1 MDVSIYNSN
10 LDRIGMVKIRGK
22 LMETKCITIDAD
34 PEFIEILNLL
44 EEKVKKA
51 TWDGV
56 DKLSKRTLTKIL
68 ARKIKDSKLI

>member
-1 MDVSIYNSN
+1 
-10 LDRIGMVKIRGK
+10 
-22 LMETKCITIDAD
+22 METKGITIDVD
-34 PEFIEILNLL
+34 PEFIEILNQL

-68 ARKIKDSKLI
+68 ARKIKASKIL